1 MALCSVFA
9 LLLFL
14 TGCATT
20 PDYNDI
26 RQAAAHVK
34 LGNSYLNEGQLS
46 EAFVEFQKAVRLDPG
61 NKESYNYLG
70 FISARYKKYDEAIK
84 YYKEAISI
92 DPDYSEALNNLGVVY
107 VETGDWDEAIKCFKA
122 ALKNP
127 VYRTPA
133 WAYSNMGY
141 AYYKK
146 GDYKNAEKAV
156 KEALIRNPIFP
167 SALYI
172 LGLVYVKLNDDE
184 AAIEAFKKAIGIAP
198 GYVEAHWELANIY
211 MRRGEKAKALKH
223 FNIVAEQDQNTPRGR
238 EARKL
243 IESLK
248 Y

>member
-1 MALCSVFA
+1 MLAA
-9 LLLFL
+9 LFL
-14 TGCATT
+14 TACATT
-20 PDYNDI
+20 QNYENVM
-26 RQAAAHVK
+26 QAAAHVK
-34 LGNSYLNEGQLS
+34 LGNSYLSEGQLS
-46 EAFVEFQKAVRLDPG
+46 EAFVEFQKAVRLDPR

-70 FISARYKKYDEAIK
+70 FISARYKKYDEAVR
-84 YYKEAISI
+84 YYKQALSI

-107 VETGDWDEAIKCFKA
+107 VETGNWDEAVKCFKA
-122 ALKNP
+122 ALSNP

-146 GDYKNAEKAV
+146 GDYRNAEKALR
-156 KEALIRNPIFP
+156 EALMRNPVFP

-172 LGLVYVKLNDDE
+172 LGLVYVKLDDEE
-184 AAIEAFKKAIGIAP
+184 AAIEEFKKAIGIAP

-223 FNIVAEQDQNTPRGR
+223 LRIVAEQDKDTRRGR
-238 EARKL
+238 EALQLMER
-243 IESLK
+243 LK